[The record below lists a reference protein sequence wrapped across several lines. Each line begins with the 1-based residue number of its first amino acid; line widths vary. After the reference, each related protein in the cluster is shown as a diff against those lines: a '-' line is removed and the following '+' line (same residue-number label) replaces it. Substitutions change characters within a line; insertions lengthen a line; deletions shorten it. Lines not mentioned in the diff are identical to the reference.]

1 MTTAIY
7 KDATMTSTTAT
18 TMTTAIYK
26 NATMTSTTAIYKNDI
41 TTFFKL
47 Y

>member
-7 KDATMTSTTAT
+7 KDATMTSTTTT

-26 NATMTSTTAIYKNDI
+26 NATMISTTAIYKNDI